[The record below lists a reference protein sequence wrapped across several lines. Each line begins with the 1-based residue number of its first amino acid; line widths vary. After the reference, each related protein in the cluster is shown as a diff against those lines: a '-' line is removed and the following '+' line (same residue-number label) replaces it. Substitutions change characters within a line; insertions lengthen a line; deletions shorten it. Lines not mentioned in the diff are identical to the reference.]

1 MNIDDKNFCVVPFV
15 QLNTRGKGDARV
27 CCSITGIERGIP
39 KDLVL
44 DELTPENYTSD
55 TPVYNLQNDA
65 ISDLWNSKFMQ
76 DFRMK
81 MLRGEHIPACE
92 FCHRMEASGLTSKR
106 VGKNKRFK
114 EKTLPLLEK
123 YYQRNGYVDIM
134 PQWWEIRLSTKCNLS
149 CIMCTPGLSSMMYK
163 EYSKWE
169 KEGNLHHM
177 MQGALDIAKESGEE
191 YLSSSKY
198 FKEQIM
204 DNLEHCLFMEFR
216 GGEVFADK
224 PSVRFIDSIG
234 DTEYAKNIQLDIST
248 NATLITPEVVDVLNK
263 FAGGTLRFS
272 IDSFNDED
280 EYIRFHTEWQSVI
293 DSMTNSRKL
302 HKGWRFL
309 TQTTV
314 QMLNCLSMDK
324 LITFF
329 DEYIREDDSQ
339 RFFLG
344 FTTVRGKDFLRHEM
358 VPIEQRQKQIEKLE
372 NLKNSLYIMTK
383 HSKKEHYIAA
393 LEMLIKTLSMPEYA
407 SDYLDQRAIEY
418 FQKLTE
424 LRGINYFEKFPQ
436 LELVNV
442 RQA

>member
-1 MNIDDKNFCVVPFV
+1 
-15 QLNTRGKGDARV
+15 
-27 CCSITGIERGIP
+27 
-39 KDLVL
+39 
-44 DELTPENYTSD
+44 
-55 TPVYNLQNDA
+55 
-65 ISDLWNSKFMQ
+65 
-76 DFRMK
+76 
-81 MLRGEHIPACE
+81 
-92 FCHRMEASGLTSKR
+92 
-106 VGKNKRFK
+106 
-114 EKTLPLLEK
+114 
-123 YYQRNGYVDIM
+123 M

-177 MQGALDIAKESGEE
+177 MQGALNIAKESGEE

-234 DTEYAKNIQLDIST
+234 NTEYAKNIQLDIST
-248 NATLITPEVVDVLNK
+248 NATLITSEVVEVLNK

-272 IDSFNDED
+272 IDSFEDED
-280 EYIRFHTEWQSVI
+280 EYIRYHTEWQSVI

-314 QMLNCLSMDK
+314 QSLNCLSMDK

-329 DEYIREDDSQ
+329 DDYIKQNDSQ
-339 RFFLG
+339 RFYLG

-358 VPIEQRQKQIEKLE
+358 VSLEDRKIQIEKLE
-372 NLKNSLYIMTK
+372 NIRSTLHIFNK
-383 HSKKEHYIAA
+383 HKKKQHYNDA
-393 LEMLIKTLSMPEYA
+393 LDMLTSVLSMPEYN
-407 SDYLDQRAIEY
+407 SDYLNKRSIEY
-418 FQKLTE
+418 FQTLTK
-424 LRGINYFEKFPQ
+424 LRGIDYFDKFPQ
-436 LELVNV
+436 LRKINV
-442 RQA
+442 

>member
-1 MNIDDKNFCVVPFV
+1 MKIDDKNFCVVPFV

-39 KDLVL
+39 KDLLL
-44 DELTPENYTSD
+44 DELNQENYNAE

-65 ISDLWNSKFMQ
+65 IADLWNSKFMR

-106 VGKNKRFK
+106 IGKNARFK
-114 EKTLPLLEK
+114 EKTLPLLQK
-123 YYQRNGYVDIM
+123 YYERNGYVDVM

-177 MQGALDIAKESGEE
+177 MQGALNIAKESGEE

-204 DNLEHCLFMEFR
+204 NNLEHCLFMEFR

-234 DTEYAKNIQLDIST
+234 NTEYAKNIQLDIST
-248 NATLITPEVVDVLNK
+248 NATLITSEVVEVLNK

-272 IDSFNDED
+272 IDSFDEED

-293 DSMTNSRKL
+293 NSMTNSRKL

-329 DEYIREDDSQ
+329 DDYIKQDDSQ

-344 FTTVRGKDFLRHEM
+344 FTTVRGKDYLRHEM
-358 VPIEQRQKQIEKLE
+358 VSLEDRKLQIKKLE
-372 NLKNSLYIMTK
+372 NIRSSLYIFNAHKKKK
-383 HSKKEHYIAA
+383 HYNDA
-393 LEMLIKTLSMPEYA
+393 LDMLTSVLSMPEYD
-407 SDYLDQRAIEY
+407 SDYLNKRSIEY
-418 FQKLTE
+418 FQTLTK
-424 LRGINYFEKFPQ
+424 LRGIDYFDKFPQ
-436 LELVNV
+436 LRKINV
-442 RQA
+442 

>member
-1 MNIDDKNFCVVPFV
+1 MQIDDKNFCVVPFV

-39 KDLVL
+39 KDLLL
-44 DELTPENYTSD
+44 DELNDDNYTAD
-55 TPVYNLQNDA
+55 TPVYNLQNDSIA
-65 ISDLWNSKFMQ
+65 DLWNSKFMK

-106 VGKNKRFK
+106 IGKNKRFK
-114 EKTLPLLEK
+114 EKTLPLLQK
-123 YYQRNGYVDIM
+123 YYERNGYVDIM

-169 KEGNLHHM
+169 KQGKIIPM
-177 MQGALDIAKESGEE
+177 MKGALDIAKESGEE

-198 FKEQIM
+198 FKQQIM
-204 DNLEHCLFMEFR
+204 NNLEHCLFMEFR

-224 PSVRFIDSIG
+224 PSVKFIDSIG
-234 DTEYAKNIQLDIST
+234 DTKHAKNIQLDIST
-248 NATLITPEVVDVLNK
+248 NATLITEEVVNVLNK

-272 IDSFNDED
+272 IDSFEKED
-280 EYIRFHTEWQSVI
+280 EYIRYHTDWQSVI
-293 DSMTNSRKL
+293 TSMTNARKL

-314 QMLNCLSMDK
+314 QMLNCLTMDK

-329 DEYIREDDSQ
+329 DEYIRQDNSQ

-358 VPIEQRQKQIEKLE
+358 VSLENRNKQIEKLE
-372 NLKNSLYIMTK
+372 KLKDKLHIFTEHN
-383 HSKKEHYIAA
+383 KKEHYNTA
-393 LEMLIKTLSMPEYA
+393 LNMLIQTLSMPEYKD
-407 SDYLDQRAIEY
+407 SNLDHRAKEY
-418 FQKLTE
+418 FNKLTE
-424 LRGINYFEKFPQ
+424 LRGLDYFKAFPQ
-436 LELVNV
+436 LEEVNV
-442 RQA
+442 R

>member
-1 MNIDDKNFCVVPFV
+1 MESSPNMTWTWLLAL
-15 QLNTRGKGDARV
+15 LNTRV

-65 ISDLWNSKFMQ
+65 IADLWNSKFMR

-106 VGKNKRFK
+106 IGKNARFK
-114 EKTLPLLEK
+114 EKTLPLLQK
-123 YYQRNGYVDIM
+123 YYERNGYVDVM

-177 MQGALDIAKESGEE
+177 MQGALNIAKESGEE

-234 DTEYAKNIQLDIST
+234 NTEYAKNIQLDIST
-248 NATLITPEVVDVLNK
+248 NATLITSEVVEVLNK

-272 IDSFNDED
+272 IDSFEDED
-280 EYIRFHTEWQSVI
+280 EYIRYHTEWQSVI

-314 QMLNCLSMDK
+314 QSLNCLSMDK

-329 DEYIREDDSQ
+329 DDYIKQNDSQ
-339 RFFLG
+339 RFYLG

-358 VPIEQRQKQIEKLE
+358 VSLEDRKIQIEKLE
-372 NLKNSLYIMTK
+372 NIRSTLHIFNK
-383 HSKKEHYIAA
+383 HKKKQHYNDA
-393 LEMLIKTLSMPEYA
+393 LDMLTSVLSMPEYN
-407 SDYLDQRAIEY
+407 SDYLNKRSIEY
-418 FQKLTE
+418 FQTLTK
-424 LRGINYFEKFPQ
+424 LRGIDYFDKFPQ
-436 LELVNV
+436 LRKINV
-442 RQA
+442 

>member
-44 DELTPENYTSD
+44 DDLNYENYNAQ

-65 ISDLWNSKFMQ
+65 IADLWNSKFMK

-81 MLRGEHIPACE
+81 MLKGEHIPACE

-106 VGKNKRFK
+106 IGKNKRFK
-114 EKTLPLLEK
+114 EKTLPLLQK
-123 YYQRNGYVDIM
+123 YYERNGYVDIM

-169 KEGNLHHM
+169 KQDKMIPM

-224 PSVRFIDSIG
+224 PSVKFIDSIG
-234 DTEYAKNIQLDIST
+234 DTEHAKNIELDIST

-263 FAGGTLRFS
+263 FKGGTLRFS
-272 IDSFNDED
+272 IDSFNEED
-280 EYIRFHTEWQSVI
+280 EYIRYHTEWQSVI
-293 DSMTNSRKL
+293 TSMQHSRKL

-314 QMLNCLSMDK
+314 QSLNCLSMDK
-324 LITFF
+324 LVSFF
-329 DEYIREDDSQ
+329 NDFIQEDDSQ
-339 RFFLG
+339 RFYLG
-344 FTTVRGKDFLRHEM
+344 FTTVRGKDYLRHEM
-358 VPIEQRQKQIEKLE
+358 VPLEDRKLQIEKLE
-372 NLKNSLYIMTK
+372 QIKNTQHIFTQHK
-383 HSKKEHYIAA
+383 NKEIYCKSID
-393 LEMLIKTLSMPEYA
+393 MLISTLNMPEYD
-407 SDYLDQRAIEY
+407 SKDLKQKSKEY
-418 FQKLTE
+418 FSKLSE
-424 LRGINYFEKFPQ
+424 LRGIDYFSKFPQ
-436 LELVNV
+436 LGD
-442 RQA
+442 AK

>member
-44 DELTPENYTSD
+44 DELNDETYTSN

-65 ISDLWNSKFMQ
+65 IADLWNSKFMK

-106 VGKNKRFK
+106 IGKNKRFK
-114 EKTLPLLEK
+114 EKTLPLLQG
-123 YYQRNGYVDIM
+123 YYERNGHVDIM

-169 KEGNLHHM
+169 KQGKIIPM

-191 YLSSSKY
+191 YLSSSDY

-224 PSVRFIDSIG
+224 PSIKFIDSIG
-234 DTEYAKNIQLDIST
+234 NTEHAKNIQLDIST
-248 NATLITPEVVDVLNK
+248 NATLITPEVVEVLNK
-263 FAGGTLRFS
+263 FGGGTLRFS
-272 IDSFNDED
+272 IDSFEKED
-280 EYIRFHTEWQSVI
+280 EYIRYHTEWNSVLT
-293 DSMTNSRKL
+293 SMKHSRNL
-302 HKGWRFL
+302 HPGWRFL

-314 QMLNCLSMDK
+314 QYLNCLSMDK
-324 LITFF
+324 LIEFF
-329 DEYIREDDSQ
+329 NDFIQEDESQ
-339 RFFLG
+339 RFYLG

-358 VPIEQRQKQIEKLE
+358 VTNDDRNIQIDKLKK
-372 NLKNSLYIMTK
+372 LKTELYIFNK
-383 HSKKEHYIAA
+383 HNKREHYNTAID
-393 LEMLIKTLSMPEYA
+393 MLISTLSMPEYT
-407 SDYLDQRAIEY
+407 DEGLDDRARQY
-418 FQKLTE
+418 FDKLSE
-424 LRGINYFEKFPQ
+424 LRKVDYYAQFPQ
-436 LELVNV
+436 LKRLHS
-442 RQA
+442 

>member
-1 MNIDDKNFCVVPFV
+1 MVKKKAKLKFKHNYFEIVEEGDYVLCAIS
-15 QLNTRGKGDARV
+15 GKE
-27 CCSITGIERGIP
+27 I
-39 KDLVL
+39 K
-44 DELTPENYTSD
+44 
-55 TPVYNLQNDA
+55 LQNLDYWNV
-65 ISDLWNSKFMQ
+65 DLQ
-76 DFRMK
+76 
-81 MLRGEHIPACE
+81 
-92 FCHRMEASGLTSKR
+92 EAYFSPKEA
-106 VGKNKRFK
+106 NARFK
-114 EKTLPLLEK
+114 EKTLPLLQK
-123 YYQRNGYVDIM
+123 YYERNGYVDVM

-177 MQGALDIAKESGEE
+177 MQGALNIAKESGEE

-204 DNLEHCLFMEFR
+204 NNLEHCLFMEFR

-234 DTEYAKNIQLDIST
+234 NTEYAKNIQLDIST
-248 NATLITPEVVDVLNK
+248 NATLITSEVVEVLNK

-272 IDSFNDED
+272 IDSFDEED

-293 DSMTNSRKL
+293 NSMTNSRKL

-329 DEYIREDDSQ
+329 DDYIKQDDSQ

-344 FTTVRGKDFLRHEM
+344 FTTVRGKDYLRHEM
-358 VPIEQRQKQIEKLE
+358 VSLEDRKLQIKKLE
-372 NLKNSLYIMTK
+372 NIRSSLYIFNAHKKKK
-383 HSKKEHYIAA
+383 HYNDA
-393 LEMLIKTLSMPEYA
+393 LDMLTSVLNMPEYD
-407 SDYLDQRAIEY
+407 SDYLNKRSIEY
-418 FQKLTE
+418 FQTLTK
-424 LRGINYFEKFPQ
+424 LRGIDYFDKKNNYY
-436 LELVNV
+436 NY
-442 RQA
+442 

>member
-39 KDLVL
+39 KELLL
-44 DELTPENYTSD
+44 DEITSENYTAE
-55 TPVYNLQNDA
+55 TPVYNLMNDSIA
-65 ISDLWNSKFMQ
+65 DLWNSDFMR

-81 MLRGEHIPACE
+81 MLNGEYIPACE

-106 VGKNKRFK
+106 IGKNKRFK
-114 EKTLPLLEK
+114 EKTLPLLQK
-123 YYQRNGYVDIM
+123 YYERNGHVDIM

-169 KEGNLHHM
+169 KQGKSIPM
-177 MQGALDIAKESGEE
+177 MQGALDIAKDGGQE
-191 YLSSSKY
+191 YLSSSKF
-198 FKEQIM
+198 FKKQIM

-224 PSVRFIDSIG
+224 PSIKFIDSIG
-234 DTEYAKNIQLDIST
+234 DTGYAKNIQLDIST
-248 NATLITPEVVDVLNK
+248 NATLLTEDVINVLNK
-263 FAGGTLRFS
+263 FGGGTLRFS
-272 IDSFNDED
+272 IDSFEDED
-280 EYIRFHTEWQSVI
+280 EYIRYHTEWQSVI

-314 QMLNCLSMDK
+314 QSLNCLTMDK

-329 DEYIREDDSQ
+329 DTYIKEDNSQ
-339 RFFLG
+339 RFYLG
-344 FTTVRGKDFLRHEM
+344 FTTVRGKDYLRHEM
-358 VPIEQRQKQIEKLE
+358 VSLQDRKAQIEKLE
-372 NLKNSLYIMTK
+372 NIRSSLHIFNE
-383 HSKKEHYIAA
+383 HKKKQHYNDA
-393 LEMLIKTLSMPEYA
+393 LDMLISTLNMPAYNNNDLNKK
-407 SDYLDQRAIEY
+407 SIEY
-418 FQKLTE
+418 FETLTK
-424 LRGINYFEKFPQ
+424 LRGINYFDKFPQ
-436 LELVNV
+436 LRKIN
-442 RQA
+442 A